1 MQPSSMLCSLPVM
14 QRSVFGENR
23 SNEGSSN
30 QGNYSQP
37 SLVDIDSSIYALTMA
52 SDSDIAGFTT
62 HFLRPIK
69 MFLKTRPTVV
79 ISNDCARVTNK
90 STVGESFGVLTFLSF
105 ESRMKM
111 QFFRASE
118 PWEHRTAVAGG
129 TWWQA
134 Q

>member
-52 SDSDIAGFTT
+52 SDSDTAGFTT

-79 ISNDCARVTNK
+79 ISNECARV
-90 STVGESFGVLTFLSF
+90 TVGESFGVLTFLSF

-118 PWEHRTAVAGG
+118 PLEHRTAVAGG